1 VRRGTL
7 TFNKLIVLEGYSQ
20 EANGYFQRLKL
31 NKWELLAAM
40 QALLIYIL
48 IRLDEG
54 ETDHNNYDSLLLA
67 TVAVGPA
74 LSPSPPPSAFL
85 LPYLGSTDILKAM
98 AKQLTRSDIEC
109 STRSALRNYGLGIS
123 WKDWIFDE
131 STRRLDFHPPY

>member
-1 VRRGTL
+1 L
-7 TFNKLIVLEGYSQ
+7 AFNKLIVLEGYSQ
-20 EANGYFQRLKL
+20 EAKGYFQRLKL

-74 LSPSPPPSAFL
+74 PPPSAFL
-85 LPYLGSTDILKAM
+85 LPYLGSTEILKAM

-131 STRRLDFHPPY
+131 STRRFDFHHPFK

>member
-74 LSPSPPPSAFL
+74 LSPPPFCFPL
-85 LPYLGSTDILKAM
+85 TLPWLY
-98 AKQLTRSDIEC
+98 
-109 STRSALRNYGLGIS
+109 
-123 WKDWIFDE
+123 
-131 STRRLDFHPPY
+131 